1 MQHLFL
7 CIITA
12 STINVLPRK
21 LRQLALVVASLIEM
35 QSRAALLVSIWFS
48 LRFVLSFFYF
58 YFFIIKA
65 LKEQEEEGLYL
76 AQVHTPCGS
85 CCCSQATTASTY
97 LAPQSDLHFIKN
109 PVKCV
114 QGVLS
119 TRDCNDTNCMTIY
132 GRTRISIKIFQ
143 FNCNVMHRKYKQAF
157 S

>member
-7 CIITA
+7 GIITA
-12 STINVLPRK
+12 STINALPRK

-35 QSRAALLVSIWFS
+35 QSRAALFVSIWFS
-48 LRFVLSFFYF
+48 LFCSLFFYF
-58 YFFIIKA
+58 YSFIIKA
-65 LKEQEEEGLYL
+65 LKEREEEGLYL

-109 PVKCV
+109 PIKCV

-143 FNCNVMHRKYKQAF
+143 FNYNVMRRKYKQAF